1 MCFAAEAL
9 GQDILVAPRQ
19 AIKGGKITEAAC
31 CSLMGVLLAKRVRNQ
46 GMQNLEKKQEL
57 SQIQSGHSL
66 TPPSPQ
72 HIWGPWCWHFSAHP
86 GDRCQSQDSRTQGP
100 PSPQRSSE
108 VEGLNFW
115 LGLLSTGYHPVEQE
129 GNNHT

>member
-46 GMQNLEKKQEL
+46 GMQNLEKKTGIV
-57 SQIQSGHSL
+57 S
-66 TPPSPQ
+66 
-72 HIWGPWCWHFSAHP
+72 
-86 GDRCQSQDSRTQGP
+86 DSKRTQLD
-100 PSPQRSSE
+100 SSE
-108 VEGLNFW
+108 STAY
-115 LGLLSTGYHPVEQE
+115 LGSLVLAFLSTSR
-129 GNNHT
+129 